1 MLHDTVDTMHPVFLF
16 AGFFFFAVSYN
27 LLGPLATNIMQT
39 TGLSLSGSG
48 TLVSFQQIGS
58 LISMAVS
65 LLVMKR
71 LKQGS
76 VMKIG
81 YLFLIVA
88 LVSIA
93 LSSTTTAL
101 FIFYLILGLGSF
113 LVDSASNATL
123 ASEYYEKRSLY
134 IPLLHFC
141 YSIGAIATGYL
152 ILPFKGVSWRWA
164 YGLVGVAMALILIT
178 GSVHRQATQKQ
189 SKKKR
194 DAEPTKD
201 VVGPITLLLK
211 DRAFILYT
219 LVIMFYMGSQVIC
232 ATWIPVYVE
241 TELGQSASI
250 TGTSLTVFWIGTAL
264 SRLIVGPI
272 MNRGAN
278 PFTLSIW
285 GMFLAGISLVGAT
298 LSASIP
304 IVLILVLLCGFF
316 AGATIPMY
324 VVIASTWYPR
334 NTAFISLSYI
344 VSGTV
349 GRMIFPYLVAK
360 VASFSSLGF
369 ALMLSSLMLI
379 ISAFMILG
387 VRSATRNRS
396 ESIHTP

>member
-232 ATWIPVYVE
+232 ATWI
-241 TELGQSASI
+241 
-250 TGTSLTVFWIGTAL
+250 
-264 SRLIVGPI
+264 
-272 MNRGAN
+272 
-278 PFTLSIW
+278 
-285 GMFLAGISLVGAT
+285 
-298 LSASIP
+298 
-304 IVLILVLLCGFF
+304 
-316 AGATIPMY
+316 
-324 VVIASTWYPR
+324 
-334 NTAFISLSYI
+334 
-344 VSGTV
+344 
-349 GRMIFPYLVAK
+349 
-360 VASFSSLGF
+360 
-369 ALMLSSLMLI
+369 
-379 ISAFMILG
+379 
-387 VRSATRNRS
+387 
-396 ESIHTP
+396 

>member
-1 MLHDTVDTMHPVFLF
+1 
-16 AGFFFFAVSYN
+16 
-27 LLGPLATNIMQT
+27 
-39 TGLSLSGSG
+39 
-48 TLVSFQQIGS
+48 
-58 LISMAVS
+58 
-65 LLVMKR
+65 
-71 LKQGS
+71 
-76 VMKIG
+76 
-81 YLFLIVA
+81 
-88 LVSIA
+88 
-93 LSSTTTAL
+93 
-101 FIFYLILGLGSF
+101 
-113 LVDSASNATL
+113 
-123 ASEYYEKRSLY
+123 
-134 IPLLHFC
+134 
-141 YSIGAIATGYL
+141 
-152 ILPFKGVSWRWA
+152 
-164 YGLVGVAMALILIT
+164 MALILIT

-201 VVGPITLLLK
+201 GPITLLLK

-298 LSASIP
+298 LSGSIP

-387 VRSATRNRS
+387 VRSATRNRA

>member
-1 MLHDTVDTMHPVFLF
+1 MHPVFLF

-58 LISMAVS
+58 LISMTIS

-71 LKQGS
+71 LKQDS

-93 LSSTTTAL
+93 LSSTTAAL
-101 FIFYLILGLGSF
+101 FIFYLVLGMGSF

-152 ILPFKGVSWRWA
+152 ILPFKGASWRWA
-164 YGLVGVAMALILIT
+164 YGLVGVIMALILIT
-178 GSVHRQATQKQ
+178 GSVHREATRKQ
-189 SKKKR
+189 STKTR
-194 DAEPTKD
+194 DMEPTKD
-201 VVGPITLLLK
+201 AVGPIILLLK

-219 LVIMFYMGSQVIC
+219 LVIMLYMGSQVVC
-232 ATWIPVYVE
+232 AAWIPVYVE

-272 MNRGAN
+272 MNRGAK

-285 GMFLAGISLVGAT
+285 GMLLAGVSLVGAT
-298 LSASIP
+298 LSGSIP

-324 VVIASTWYPR
+324 VVITSTWYPR

-360 VASFSSLGF
+360 VASFTSLGF

-387 VRSATRNRS
+387 VRSATRNRA
-396 ESIHTP
+396 ESLHTP

>member
-1 MLHDTVDTMHPVFLF
+1 MHPVFLF

-201 VVGPITLLLK
+201 AVGPITLLLK

-344 VSGTV
+344 VSGTI

-387 VRSATRNRS
+387 VQSATRNRA

>member
-1 MLHDTVDTMHPVFLF
+1 MHPVFLF

-201 VVGPITLLLK
+201 AVGPITLLLK

>member
-1 MLHDTVDTMHPVFLF
+1 MHPVFLF

-39 TGLSLSGSG
+39 TGLSLSESG

-201 VVGPITLLLK
+201 AVGPITLLLK

-285 GMFLAGISLVGAT
+285 GIFLAGISLVGAT

-344 VSGTV
+344 VSGTI

-387 VRSATRNRS
+387 VRSATRNRA

>member
-1 MLHDTVDTMHPVFLF
+1 MHPVFLF

-58 LISMAVS
+58 LISMTIS

-71 LKQGS
+71 LKQDS

-93 LSSTTTAL
+93 LSSTTAAL
-101 FIFYLILGLGSF
+101 FIFYLVLGMGSF

-152 ILPFKGVSWRWA
+152 ILPFKGASWRWA
-164 YGLVGVAMALILIT
+164 YGLVGVIMALILIT
-178 GSVHRQATQKQ
+178 GSVHREATRKQ
-189 SKKKR
+189 STKTR
-194 DAEPTKD
+194 DMEPTKD
-201 VVGPITLLLK
+201 AVGPIILLLK

-219 LVIMFYMGSQVIC
+219 LVIMLYMGSQVVC
-232 ATWIPVYVE
+232 AAWIPVYVE

-272 MNRGAN
+272 MSRGAK

-285 GMFLAGISLVGAT
+285 GMLLAGVSLVGAT
-298 LSASIP
+298 LSGSIP

-324 VVIASTWYPR
+324 VVITSTWYPR

-360 VASFSSLGF
+360 VASFTSLGF

-387 VRSATRNRS
+387 VRSATRNRA
-396 ESIHTP
+396 ESLHTP

>member
-1 MLHDTVDTMHPVFLF
+1 MHPVFLF

-27 LLGPLATNIMQT
+27 LLGPLATNIMET

-48 TLVSFQQIGS
+48 TLVSFQQVGA
-58 LISMAVS
+58 LASMAIS
-65 LLVMKR
+65 LVVMKR
-71 LKQGS
+71 LKQGT
-76 VMKIG
+76 VTKFG

-88 LVSIA
+88 LISIA
-93 LSSTTTAL
+93 LSSATTTLFAL
-101 FIFYLILGLGSF
+101 YLVLGFGTF
-113 LVDSASNATL
+113 LVDSGSNATL
-123 ASEYYEKRSLY
+123 ASEYYEKRTLY

-164 YGLVGVAMALILIT
+164 YGLVGIIMAGILIA
-178 GSVHRQATQKQ
+178 GSIHRQFTQK
-189 SKKKR
+189 KR
-194 DAEPTKD
+194 EQARFVDEAMDATKD
-201 VVGPITLLLK
+201 IAGPISILLK

-219 LVIMFYMGSQVIC
+219 LVIMFYMGSQVVC
-232 ATWIPVYVE
+232 AAWIPVYVE

-272 MNRGAN
+272 MNWGAR

-285 GMFLAGISLVGAT
+285 GMFLAGISLIGAT
-298 LSASIP
+298 LSSSIFV
-304 IVLILVLLCGFF
+304 VLVLVLLCGFF

-324 VVIASTWYPR
+324 IVVTSTWYPR

-349 GRMIFPYLVAK
+349 GRMIFPWLVTK
-360 VASFSSLGF
+360 IASFSSLGF
-369 ALMLSSLMLI
+369 ALMLSSIMLI
-379 ISAFMILG
+379 VSAFMILG
-387 VRSATRNRS
+387 VQSATKDRA
-396 ESIHTP
+396 TA

>member
-1 MLHDTVDTMHPVFLF
+1 MHPVFLF

-232 ATWIPVYVE
+232 ATWIPVYIE

>member
-113 LVDSASNATL
+113 VDSASNATL
-123 ASEYYEKRSLY
+123 ASEYEKRRSTFLFSTSATASA
-134 IPLLHFC
+134 PLQPAISFC
-141 YSIGAIATGYL
+141 RSKAFHGDGLRIGRSGHGAHSHNGIRSSAN
-152 ILPFKGVSWRWA
+152 
-164 YGLVGVAMALILIT
+164 
-178 GSVHRQATQKQ
+178 TQKQ

-194 DAEPTKD
+194 DGNRRRMWSAPLPSFRKTEPSSS
-201 VVGPITLLLK
+201 
-211 DRAFILYT
+211 ILW
-219 LVIMFYMGSQVIC
+219 SSC
-232 ATWIPVYVE
+232 
-241 TELGQSASI
+241 
-250 TGTSLTVFWIGTAL
+250 
-264 SRLIVGPI
+264 
-272 MNRGAN
+272 
-278 PFTLSIW
+278 
-285 GMFLAGISLVGAT
+285 
-298 LSASIP
+298 
-304 IVLILVLLCGFF
+304 
-316 AGATIPMY
+316 
-324 VVIASTWYPR
+324 STWE
-334 NTAFISLSYI
+334 A
-344 VSGTV
+344 
-349 GRMIFPYLVAK
+349 M
-360 VASFSSLGF
+360 
-369 ALMLSSLMLI
+369 
-379 ISAFMILG
+379 
-387 VRSATRNRS
+387 
-396 ESIHTP
+396 

>member
-1 MLHDTVDTMHPVFLF
+1 MHPVFLF

-201 VVGPITLLLK
+201 GPITLLLK

-298 LSASIP
+298 LSGSIP

-387 VRSATRNRS
+387 VRSATRNRA

>member
-1 MLHDTVDTMHPVFLF
+1 MHPVFLF

-201 VVGPITLLLK
+201 AVGPITLLLK

-232 ATWIPVYVE
+232 ATWIPVYIE